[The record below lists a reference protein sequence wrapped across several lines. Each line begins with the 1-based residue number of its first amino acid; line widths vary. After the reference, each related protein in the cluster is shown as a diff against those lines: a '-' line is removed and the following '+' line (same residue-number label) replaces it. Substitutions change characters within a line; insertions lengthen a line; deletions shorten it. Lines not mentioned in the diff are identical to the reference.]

1 MTLIESRDI
10 LLFENIFLLSDYS
23 FIFFLEEVREVGLK
37 ITLVMILSLI

>member
-10 LLFENIFLLSDYS
+10 LFFENIFLLSDYS